1 MSAYLPPRSV
11 RRLIIDPLWPVI
23 AAAIAVVFALAAL
36 LAALVAPLTP
46 RRRLLRVAM
55 FGLVYLGVDVAL
67 LLGCFALWLFA
78 LWLRPRRA
86 RWVDDHCRLLGWAL
100 DRLQS
105 AGSRYTGFEVRID
118 DAAIDDPPP
127 GPVIVLARHA
137 GPGDSFALVRLVLR
151 RYRRRPRVV
160 VKAALQW
167 DPGVDVVLNRLS
179 GYFVPSRTGAG
190 EDVTDRLA
198 ELAGGLA
205 AHDALI
211 LFPEGGNWTPRRQRR
226 AVRHLRRIGRRRAA
240 ERAEAMPR
248 VLPPRPAGT
257 LACLAGRPDA
267 HVVMVAHTGLD
278 SLVNPGQIWR
288 ALPVHD
294 RPMRISWWCVRPP
307 EDTDPRIRE
316 AWLDEQ
322 WKRVEHW
329 VTSHSAAT
337 AITTTTT

>member
-1 MSAYLPPRSV
+1 MSAYLPPRPI
-11 RRLIIDPLWPVI
+11 RRLIIDPLWPVV
-23 AAAIAVVFALAAL
+23 AAAIAVVFGLAAL

-55 FGLVYLGVDVAL
+55 FGLVYLAVDVAL
-67 LLGCFALWLFA
+67 LLGCFALWL
-78 LWLRPRRA
+78 RPRRD
-86 RWVDDHCRLLGWAL
+86 RWADDHRRLLGWAL
-100 DRLQS
+100 DRLQA
-105 AGSRYTGFEVRID
+105 AGHRYTGFEVRID
-118 DAAIDDPPP
+118 APTDDPPP

-137 GPGDSFALVRLVLR
+137 GPGDSFALVWLVLR
-151 RYRRRPRVV
+151 QYRRRPRVV
-160 VKAALQW
+160 GKAALQW

-179 GYFVPSRTGAG
+179 GCFLPSRTGAG
-190 EDVTDRLA
+190 EDVTDRLT
-198 ELAGGLA
+198 ELAAGLGPR
-205 AHDALI
+205 DALI
-211 LFPEGGNWTPRRQRR
+211 IFPEGGNWTPRRQGR

-240 ERAEAMPR
+240 DRAEDMPR
-248 VLPPRPAGT
+248 VLPPRPGGT

-294 RPMRISWWCVRPP
+294 RPMRISWWCVIPP

-322 WKRVEHW
+322 WKRVADW
-329 VTSHSAAT
+329 VASHRT
-337 AITTTTT
+337 AGV